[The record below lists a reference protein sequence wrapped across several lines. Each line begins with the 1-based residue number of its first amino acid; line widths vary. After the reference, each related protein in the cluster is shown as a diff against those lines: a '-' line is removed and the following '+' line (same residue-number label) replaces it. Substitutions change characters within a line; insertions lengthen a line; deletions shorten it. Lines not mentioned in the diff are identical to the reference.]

1 MLYVFFLNL
10 DFSVKAQPC
19 FQIFFGNINESVSTI
34 FSFWSQKA
42 YSAYKYIN
50 IYIYLGILLLFGA
63 QFLGSNSNWFLI
75 SHLSRL
81 CPVLQTKS
89 FYFMF
94 YFLMLWR

>member
-42 YSAYKYIN
+42 YSAYKYIK
-50 IYIYLGILLLFGA
+50 IYIYIY
-63 QFLGSNSNWFLI
+63 I
-75 SHLSRL
+75 
-81 CPVLQTKS
+81 
-89 FYFMF
+89 
-94 YFLMLWR
+94 